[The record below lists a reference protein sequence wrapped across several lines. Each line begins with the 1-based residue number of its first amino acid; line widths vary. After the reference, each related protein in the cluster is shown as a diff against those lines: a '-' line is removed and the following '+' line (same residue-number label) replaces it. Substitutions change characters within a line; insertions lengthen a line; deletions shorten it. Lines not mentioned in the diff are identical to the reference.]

1 MIVKLNTAILSSKKI
16 KIANKVKETQLTLNI
31 INLVNRPKS
40 KNNYSNNW
48 LWDNGKEILWDNG
61 LQIL

>member
-1 MIVKLNTAILSSKKI
+1 MIIKLNTAILSSKKI

-31 INLVNRPKS
+31 INLVNRPK
-40 KNNYSNNW
+40 NNYSNNW
-48 LWDNGKEILWDNG
+48 LWDNGKEILWDNS